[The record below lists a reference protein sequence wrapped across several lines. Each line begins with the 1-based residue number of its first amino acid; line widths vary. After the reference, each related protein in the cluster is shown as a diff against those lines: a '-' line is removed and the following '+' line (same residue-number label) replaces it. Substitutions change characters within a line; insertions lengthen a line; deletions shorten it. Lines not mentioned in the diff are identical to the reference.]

1 VVLPNN
7 PEILLVKEPVPTPF
21 LVESFATVGFGEVLQ
36 QIPLAV
42 TGAPPSEVIL
52 PPLIAVIL
60 VTEVDA
66 FVVNIGNA
74 GPDHIGM
81 PVCDRNN
88 P

>member
-1 VVLPNN
+1 MVLPNN
-7 PEILLVKEPVPTPF
+7 PEILLVKAPGPTPF

-36 QIPLAV
+36 QTPLAV
-42 TGAPPSEVIL
+42 TGVPPSEVIL

-60 VTEVDA
+60 VTEVA
-66 FVVNIGNA
+66 TFVVKVAKA
-74 GPDHIGM
+74 GPDHIGT

>member
-1 VVLPNN
+1 MVLPNKSD
-7 PEILLVKEPVPTPF
+7 ILLEKIPVPAPL
-21 LVESFATVGFGEVLQ
+21 LVVLFVTVGLGEVLQ

-42 TGAPPSEVIL
+42 TGVPPSEVIL

-60 VTEVDA
+60 VTEVA
-66 FVVNIGNA
+66 TLVVNVAKA

>member
-1 VVLPNN
+1 MVLPNN
-7 PEILLVKEPVPTPF
+7 PEILLEKAPVPAPF
-21 LVESFATVGFGEVLQ
+21 LVESFVTVGLGEVLQ

-42 TGAPPSEVIL
+42 TGVPPSEVIL

-60 VTEVDA
+60 VTEVA
-66 FVVNIGNA
+66 TFVVKVAKA
-74 GPDHIGM
+74 GPDHTGI